1 MISTLIELLQALGL
15 IALILLVL
23 ILILGTAQTLFD
35 MIAGRKHHGKE

>member
-23 ILILGTAQTLFD
+23 VVVLAFAQTLFE
-35 MIAGRKHHGKE
+35 MVAGRKRHDKE